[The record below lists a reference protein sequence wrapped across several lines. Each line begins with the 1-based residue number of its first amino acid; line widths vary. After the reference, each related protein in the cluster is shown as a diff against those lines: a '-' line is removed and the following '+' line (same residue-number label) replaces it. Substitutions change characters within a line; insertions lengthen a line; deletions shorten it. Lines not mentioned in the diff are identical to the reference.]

1 MRITLAY
8 LDLSHLLC
16 VYTLEAQE
24 VTTKVAYRLPQC
36 SWLACVRLSA
46 S

>member
-1 MRITLAY
+1 MHIALAY

-16 VYTLEAQE
+16 VYPLEAQE
-24 VTTKVAYRLPQC
+24 VTTKVAYRLPQY
-36 SWLACVRLSA
+36 SWLARVRLSA